1 MRVRDEASTE
11 ATRPLRRAGARASVR
26 PRMRRSPLSGR
37 RVAAGLCAAL
47 SILALAAGAILLYL
61 RVELLDEQG
70 FADRT
75 VEAVRDPQVRA
86 TLADRIVSAAIEVEP
101 DLLSARPLLESA
113 ARGAIDTPAFEGLV
127 RAAAINAHRLL
138 FDAEEPTI
146 AVDVADAAEL
156 ILPAVR
162 SVDPE
167 LAEDLPERLEAPLAT
182 LDRRDFAAD
191 TIEFADQIRFLAIV
205 LPLLGVALLGAAV
218 SLSDHRGLAL
228 RRAPLA
234 VAAAAGLVL
243 LALALAEPDATR
255 RVEGLTLGQANEA
268 IDDAWDALLGPLR
281 TAALA
286 TAIVALGIAL
296 LVSPRAGRLLA
307 PLGAAAR
314 SLSATPRGRTVRGLR
329 GIGLLA
335 AGALVVTADSEVVQ
349 AAGFVLGAVLVAWG
363 SADLIGAVAGPV
375 PERRAARLG
384 VVSGG
389 SRPGGAR
396 TAGAL
401 PGPRVAAAFALLLAG
416 GAAAAVIL
424 SDRDDGPASASGAAE
439 RPDTCN
445 GSAEL
450 CERRLN
456 EVVFPGTHNSMSAAD
471 EPGWV
476 FANQRRSIESQLD
489 DGIRLFLLDP
499 HWGVP
504 VAGNRVRTD
513 VEAEGESRNRV
524 AKALGPEA
532 VRTAERLAG
541 RVGGGNLSGARQVW
555 LCHSLCELGAT
566 KMSAALDVYREWLDE
581 HPGEILILML
591 EPSVP
596 AWAVEL
602 QFKRAG
608 LLDRVAR
615 LRRDQPLPT
624 LGTLLERGRQL
635 VVLGERDT
643 GDLSWYL
650 EAFDF
655 IQDTPLGPR
664 ATRSCAPSRGDEDS
678 PIFMLNH
685 WVDDFPPRPSANAR
699 VNSGEE
705 IVARAERCERR
716 RELPVSLIAVDHYD
730 LGGVVAAANE
740 LNDRPQPQ

>member
-1 MRVRDEASTE
+1 V
-11 ATRPLRRAGARASVR
+11 
-26 PRMRRSPLSGR
+26 
-37 RVAAGLCAAL
+37 AGLCAAL
-47 SILALAAGAILLYL
+47 SIVALAAGAILLYL

-70 FADRT
+70 FADRA

-86 TLADRIVSAAIEVEP
+86 TIADRVVVAALEVEP
-101 DLLSARPLLESA
+101 DLLSARPLLVSA
-113 ARGAIDTPAFEGLV
+113 VRGAIDTPAFEELV
-127 RAAAINAHRLL
+127 RAAAINAHRVL
-138 FDAEEPTI
+138 FDEEEPTI
-146 AVDVADAAEL
+146 AVDIADAAEL
-156 ILPAVR
+156 IVPAVR

-167 LAEDLPERLEAPLAT
+167 LAEELPGRLEAPLAT

-191 TIEFADQIRFLAIV
+191 TIEFADQIRFLALV
-205 LPLLGVALLGAAV
+205 LPLLGLGLLGSAV
-218 SLSDHRGLAL
+218 WLSDHRGLAL

-234 VAAAAGLVL
+234 VAAAGGVVLV
-243 LALALAEPDATR
+243 ALALAEPDATR

-296 LVSPRAGRLLA
+296 LVSPHAGRVLA

-314 SLSATPRGRTVRGLR
+314 SLSATPRGRAVRGLR

-335 AGALVVTADSEVVQ
+335 AGAVVVTADSDVVQ

-375 PERRAARLG
+375 PERRAVRRGLVIPG
-384 VVSGG
+384 SRSGG
-389 SRPGGAR
+389 AATG
-396 TAGAL
+396 GAL
-401 PGPRVAAAFALLLAG
+401 PGPRVAAALALLLAG
-416 GAAAAVIL
+416 GAAAAVVL
-424 SDRDDGPASASGAAE
+424 TDGNDGPASASDAAE
-439 RPDTCN
+439 RPGTCN
-445 GSAEL
+445 GTPAL

-456 EVVFPGTHNSMSAAD
+456 EVVFGGTHNSMSAAE

-476 FANQRRSIESQLD
+476 FANQARSMETQLD
-489 DGIRLFLLDP
+489 DGIRLFLIDP

-513 VEAEGESRNRV
+513 LEAEGVSRNRV
-524 AKALGPEA
+524 AKALGPA
-532 VRTAERLAG
+532 AMRTAERLAG
-541 RVGGGNLSGARQVW
+541 RVGGGSLSGARQVW

-566 KMSAALDVYREWLDE
+566 KMSDALDVYREWLDE
-581 HPGEILILML
+581 HPGEILVLML

-596 AWAVEL
+596 AWAVEI

-608 LLDRVAR
+608 LMNRVAR
-615 LRRDQPLPT
+615 LRRDKPLPT

-643 GDLSWYL
+643 GDLPWYL

-678 PIFMLNH
+678 PILMLNH

-699 VNSGEE
+699 VNSKEE

-730 LGGVVAAANE
+730 RGGVVAAAAE
-740 LNDRPQPQ
+740 LNDRPQAQ

>member
-1 MRVRDEASTE
+1 
-11 ATRPLRRAGARASVR
+11 
-26 PRMRRSPLSGR
+26 MRRSQLSGR
-37 RVAAGLCAAL
+37 RVVAGLCAAL
-47 SILALAAGAILLYL
+47 SIVVLAAGAILLYL

-70 FADRT
+70 FADRA
-75 VEAVRDPQVRA
+75 VEAVRDPQVRS

-127 RAAAINAHRLL
+127 RAAAINAHRVL
-138 FDAEEPTI
+138 FDEEEPTV

-156 ILPAVR
+156 VVPAVR

-182 LDRRDFAAD
+182 LDRRDFASD
-191 TIEFADQIRFLAIV
+191 TIELADQVRFLAVV
-205 LPLLGVALLGAAV
+205 LPLVGIALLGTAV
-218 SLSDHRGLAL
+218 LLSDNRGLAL

-243 LALALAEPDATR
+243 LTLDIAEPDATR

-286 TAIVALGIAL
+286 TVIVAVGIAL
-296 LVSPRAGRLLA
+296 LVSPRAGRVLA

-314 SLSATPRGRTVRGLR
+314 SLSAPPRGRVVRGVR

-335 AGALVVTADSEVVQ
+335 AGALVVTADSDVVQ

-375 PERRAARLG
+375 PERRGALRGVVTAGSRLG
-384 VVSGG
+384 ATSA
-389 SRPGGAR
+389 S
-396 TAGAL
+396 AL
-401 PGPRVAAAFALLLAG
+401 PGPRVAAALALLVAG
-416 GAAAAVIL
+416 GVATAVIL
-424 SDRDDGPASASGAAE
+424 SDGGDGPASAGDPEE

-445 GSAEL
+445 GSADL

-456 EVVFPGTHNSMSAAD
+456 EVAFAGTHNSMSAAD

-476 FANQRRSIESQLD
+476 FANQRHSIEAQLD

-504 VAGNRVRTD
+504 AAGNRVRTD
-513 VEAEGESRNRV
+513 LEAEGVSRNRV
-524 AKALGPEA
+524 ASALGPPA

-541 RVGGGNLSGARQVW
+541 RVGAGSIEGPRQVW

-566 KMSAALDVYREWLDE
+566 KMSDALDVYRDWLDE
-581 HPGEILILML
+581 NPGEIVVLML

-602 QFKRAG
+602 QFRRAG

-643 GDLSWYL
+643 GDLPWYL

-664 ATRSCAPSRGDEDS
+664 ATRSCAPSRGDDDS
-678 PIFMLNH
+678 PILMVNH
-685 WVDDFPPRPSANAR
+685 WVDGFPPRPSANAR
-699 VNSGEE
+699 VNSSEQ

-716 RELPVSLIAVDHYD
+716 RQLPVSLIAVDHYD
-730 LGGVVAAANE
+730 LGGVVDAANE
-740 LNDRPQPQ
+740 LNDRPLPQ

>member
-1 MRVRDEASTE
+1 
-11 ATRPLRRAGARASVR
+11 
-26 PRMRRSPLSGR
+26 MRRSPLSGR

-47 SILALAAGAILLYL
+47 SVFALAAGAILLYL
-61 RVELLDEQG
+61 RVELLDKDG
-70 FADRT
+70 FADRA

-86 TLADRIVSAAIEVEP
+86 TIADRVVGAALEVEP
-101 DLLSARPLLESA
+101 DLLSARPLLVSA
-113 ARGAIDTPAFEGLV
+113 VRGAIDTPAFEGLV
-127 RAAAINAHRLL
+127 RAAAINAHRVL
-138 FDAEEPTI
+138 FDEEEPTI
-146 AVDVADAAEL
+146 AVDIADAAEL
-156 ILPAVR
+156 IVPAVR

-167 LAEDLPERLEAPLAT
+167 LAEELPRRLEAPLAT

-191 TIEFADQIRFLAIV
+191 TIEFADQIRFLAVV
-205 LPLLGVALLGAAV
+205 LPLLGIVLLGTAV
-218 SLSDHRGLAL
+218 WLSDHRGLAL

-234 VAAAAGLVL
+234 VAAAGGLVL

-286 TAIVALGIAL
+286 TTIVSLGIAL
-296 LVSPRAGRLLA
+296 LVAPRAGRLLG

-314 SLSATPRGRTVRGLR
+314 SLSATPRGRSVRGLR
-329 GIGLLA
+329 GLGLLA
-335 AGALVVTADSEVVQ
+335 AGAVVVTADSDLVQ
-349 AAGFVLGAVLVAWG
+349 AAGFVFGAVLVAWG

-375 PERRAARLG
+375 PTRRAARSSL
-384 VVSGG
+384 S
-389 SRPGGAR
+389 
-396 TAGAL
+396 L
-401 PGPRVAAAFALLLAG
+401 PGPRVAAALALLLAAG
-416 GAAAAVIL
+416 TGAAAIL
-424 SDRDDGPASASGAAE
+424 SAGDDEGASASGPSE
-439 RPDTCN
+439 RPDSCN
-445 GSAEL
+445 GSREL

-456 EVVFPGTHNSMSAAD
+456 EVVFAGTHNSMSAAD

-513 VEAEGESRNRV
+513 LEAEGVSRNRV

-532 VRTAERLAG
+532 VRTAEQLAG
-541 RVGGGNLSGARQVW
+541 RVGAGNVTGARQVW

-566 KMSAALDVYREWLDE
+566 KMSDALDVYRDWLDE
-581 HPGEILILML
+581 HPGEILVLML

-596 AWAVEL
+596 AWAIEV
-602 QFKRAG
+602 QFERAG

-615 LRRDQPLPT
+615 LRRDKPLPT

-643 GDLSWYL
+643 GDLPWYL
-650 EAFDF
+650 DAFDF

-664 ATRSCAPSRGDEDS
+664 ATRSCAPSRGDADS

-685 WVDDFPPRPSANAR
+685 WVDAFPPRPSSNAR
-699 VNSGEE
+699 ANSSKE
-705 IVARAERCERR
+705 ILARAERCERKR
-716 RELPVSLIAVDHYD
+716 GLPVSLIAVDHYN
-730 LGGVVAAANE
+730 LGGVVAAAVE
-740 LNDRPQPQ
+740 LNDRPPAQ

>member
-1 MRVRDEASTE
+1 M
-11 ATRPLRRAGARASVR
+11 
-26 PRMRRSPLSGR
+26 
-37 RVAAGLCAAL
+37 AGLCAAL
-47 SILALAAGAILLYL
+47 SVVVLAAGAILLYL

-70 FADRT
+70 FADRA
-75 VEAVRDPQVRA
+75 VEAVRDPQVRS

-127 RAAAINAHRLL
+127 RAAAINAHRVL
-138 FDAEEPTI
+138 FDEEEPTV

-156 ILPAVR
+156 IVPAVR

-167 LAEDLPERLEAPLAT
+167 LAEDLPEQLEAPLAT
-182 LDRRDFAAD
+182 LDRRDFASD
-191 TIEFADQIRFLAIV
+191 TIEFAEQVRFLAVV
-205 LPLLGVALLGAAV
+205 LPLLGIALLGAAV
-218 SLSDHRGLAL
+218 LLSDNRGLAL

-234 VAAAAGLVL
+234 VAGAAALVL
-243 LALALAEPDATR
+243 LALDVAEPDATR

-286 TAIVALGIAL
+286 TGIVAIGIAL
-296 LVSPRAGRLLA
+296 LVSPRAGRALA
-307 PLGAAAR
+307 PLRAAAR
-314 SLSATPRGRTVRGLR
+314 SLSAPPRGRVVRGLR
-329 GIGLLA
+329 GVGLLA
-335 AGALVVTADSEVVQ
+335 AGALVVTADSDVVQ

-375 PERRAARLG
+375 PERRVARRG
-384 VVSGG
+384 VV
-389 SRPGGAR
+389 
-396 TAGAL
+396 TAGPRSRGVTSVSAL
-401 PGPRVAAAFALLLAG
+401 PGPRVAAALALLVAG
-416 GAAAAVIL
+416 GVATAVIL
-424 SDRDDGPASASGAAE
+424 SDGDDGPAAASDSEE

-445 GSAEL
+445 GSAAL

-456 EVVFPGTHNSMSAAD
+456 EVAFAGTHNSMSAAD

-476 FANQRRSIESQLD
+476 FANQRHSIEAQLG

-504 VAGNRVRTD
+504 VRGRVRTD
-513 VEAEGESRNRV
+513 LRAEGVSRNRV
-524 AKALGPEA
+524 ANALGPAA

-541 RVGGGNLSGARQVW
+541 RVGAGSIEGPRQVW

-566 KMSAALDVYREWLDE
+566 KMSDALDVYRDWLDE
-581 HPGEILILML
+581 HPGELLVLML

-602 QFKRAG
+602 QFQRAG
-608 LLDRVAR
+608 LLNRVAR

-624 LGTLLERGRQL
+624 LGTLLQRGRQL

-643 GDLSWYL
+643 GDLPWYL

-655 IQDTPLGPR
+655 IQDTPLGSR
-664 ATRSCAPSRGDEDS
+664 ATRSCAPSRGDDES
-678 PIFMLNH
+678 PILMLNH
-685 WVDDFPPRPSANAR
+685 WVDGFPPRPSANAR
-699 VNSGEE
+699 VNSSQQ
-705 IVARAERCERR
+705 IVARARRCERR
-716 RELPVSLIAVDHYD
+716 RRLPVSLIAVDHYD

-740 LNDRPQPQ
+740 LNDRPLPQ

>member
-1 MRVRDEASTE
+1 M
-11 ATRPLRRAGARASVR
+11 AGVCAVLSV
-26 PRMRRSPLSGR
+26 L
-37 RVAAGLCAAL
+37 V
-47 SILALAAGAILLYL
+47 LAAGAILLYL

-70 FADRT
+70 FADRA
-75 VEAVRDPQVRA
+75 VEAVRDPQVRS
-86 TLADRIVSAAIEVEP
+86 TIADRVVSAALEVEP
-101 DLLSARPLLESA
+101 DLLSARPLLVSA
-113 ARGAIDTPAFEGLV
+113 VRGAIDTPAFEGLV
-127 RAAAINAHRLL
+127 RAAAINAHRVL
-138 FDAEEPTI
+138 FDEEEPTV
-146 AVDVADAAEL
+146 AVDIADAAEL
-156 ILPAVR
+156 IVPAVR

-167 LAEDLPERLEAPLAT
+167 LAKELPNRLEAPLAT

-191 TIEFADQIRFLAIV
+191 TIEFADQIRFLAVV
-205 LPLLGVALLGAAV
+205 LPLLGIGLLGTAV
-218 SLSDHRGLAL
+218 WLADHRGLAL

-234 VAAAAGLVL
+234 VAVAGGLVL
-243 LALALAEPDATR
+243 LALTLAEPDATR

-286 TAIVALGIAL
+286 TAVVALGIAL
-296 LVSPRAGRLLA
+296 LVAPRARGLLG
-307 PLGAAAR
+307 PLGAATR
-314 SLSATPRGRTVRGLR
+314 SLAATPRGRADRGLR

-335 AGALVVTADSEVVQ
+335 AGAVVVTADSDVVQ

-363 SADLIGAVAGPV
+363 SADLIGAVAGP
-375 PERRAARLG
+375 PPARRT
-384 VVSGG
+384 
-389 SRPGGAR
+389 RPAI
-396 TAGAL
+396 AL
-401 PGPRVAAAFALLLAG
+401 PGPRVAAGLALILAA
-416 GAAAAVIL
+416 GAGVAAIL
-424 SDRDDGPASASGAAE
+424 SGGDDERASAGSLTDA
-439 RPDTCN
+439 PDSCN
-445 GSAEL
+445 GSREL

-456 EVVFPGTHNSMSAAD
+456 EVVFAGTHNSMSAAD

-513 VEAEGESRNRV
+513 LEAEGVSRNRV
-524 AKALGPEA
+524 ANALGPEA

-541 RVGGGNLSGARQVW
+541 RVGAGNLSGARQVW

-566 KMSAALDVYREWLDE
+566 KMSDALGVYHDWLDE
-581 HPGEILILML
+581 HPGEILVLML

-596 AWAVEL
+596 AWAVEI
-602 QFKRAG
+602 QFERAG

-643 GDLSWYL
+643 GDLPWFL

-664 ATRSCAPSRGDEDS
+664 ATSSCAPSRGDADN

-685 WVDDFPPRPSANAR
+685 WVDGFPPRPSANAR
-699 VNSGEE
+699 VNSREE

-716 RELPVSLIAVDHYD
+716 RGLPVSLIAVDHYD
-730 LGGVVAAANE
+730 LGGVVAAAAE
-740 LNDRPQPQ
+740 LNDGPPPQ

>member
-1 MRVRDEASTE
+1 M
-11 ATRPLRRAGARASVR
+11 AGV
-26 PRMRRSPLSGR
+26 
-37 RVAAGLCAAL
+37 CAAL
-47 SILALAAGAILLYL
+47 SVLALAAGAILLYL
-61 RVELLDEQG
+61 RVELLDEEG
-70 FADRT
+70 FADRA
-75 VEAVRDPQVRA
+75 VVAVRDPQVRA
-86 TLADRIVSAAIEVEP
+86 TIADRVVVAAIAVEP
-101 DLLSARPLLESA
+101 DLLSARPLLVSA
-113 ARGAIDTPAFEGLV
+113 VRSAIDTPAFEGLV
-127 RAAAINAHRLL
+127 RAAAINAHRVL
-138 FDAEEPTI
+138 FDEQEPTV
-146 AVDVADAAEL
+146 AVDIADAAEL
-156 ILPAVR
+156 IVPAVR

-167 LAEDLPERLEAPLAT
+167 LAEELPERLEAPLAT
-182 LDRRDFAAD
+182 LDRRAFAAD
-191 TIEFADQIRFLAIV
+191 TIELAEQIRVLAVV
-205 LPLLGVALLGAAV
+205 LPLLGIALLGAAV
-218 SLSDHRGLAL
+218 WLSDHRGLAL

-286 TAIVALGIAL
+286 TVVVALGIAL
-296 LVSPRAGRLLA
+296 LVSSRTGRLLT

-314 SLSATPRGRTVRGLR
+314 SLTATPRGRTARGLR

-335 AGALVVTADSEVVQ
+335 AGAVVVTADSDVVQ

-375 PERRAARLG
+375 PAR
-384 VVSGG
+384 
-389 SRPGGAR
+389 R
-396 TAGAL
+396 TARPALSL
-401 PGPRVAAAFALLLAG
+401 PGARVAAALALLLAAG
-416 GAAAAVIL
+416 VGAAAIL
-424 SDRDDGPASASGAAE
+424 SDGGQGATASGETE

-445 GSAEL
+445 GASEL

-456 EVVFPGTHNSMSAAD
+456 EVVFAGTHNSVSAAE
-471 EPGWV
+471 EPDWL
-476 FANQRRSIESQLD
+476 FANQRYSIARQLD

-513 VEAEGESRNRV
+513 LEAEGVSRNRV
-524 AKALGPEA
+524 ASALGAEA

-541 RVGGGNLSGARQVW
+541 RVGAGSLSGVRQVW

-566 KMSAALDVYREWLDE
+566 KMSDALDAFRDWLDE
-581 HPGEILILML
+581 NPGELLVLML

-608 LLDRVAR
+608 LLDRAAR
-615 LRRDQPLPT
+615 LRRDKPLPT
-624 LGTLLERGRQL
+624 LGTLLERSRQL

-643 GDLSWYL
+643 GELPWYL
-650 EAFDF
+650 DASDF
-655 IQDTPLGPR
+655 IQDTPLGPG
-664 ATRSCAPSRGDEDS
+664 ATRSCARSRGAPDS
-678 PIFMLNH
+678 PIFMLNN

-699 VNSGEE
+699 VNSSRD
-705 IVARAERCERR
+705 ILTRARRCTRQR
-716 RELPVSLIAVDHYD
+716 GLPVSLIAVDHYD
-730 LGGVVAAANE
+730 RGGVVAAAAE
-740 LNDRPQPQ
+740 LNGRPPAQ

>member
-1 MRVRDEASTE
+1 MPA
-11 ATRPLRRAGARASVR
+11 ASVR
-26 PRMRRSPLSGR
+26 PRMRRSSLSGR

-61 RVELLDEQG
+61 RVELLDEDG
-70 FADRT
+70 FADRA
-75 VEAVRDPQVRA
+75 VEAVRDPQVRS

-127 RAAAINAHRLL
+127 RAAAINAHRVL
-138 FDAEEPTI
+138 FDEEEPTV
-146 AVDVADAAEL
+146 AVDIADAAEL
-156 ILPAVR
+156 IVPAVR

-191 TIEFADQIRFLAIV
+191 TIEFAEQVRFLAIV

-218 SLSDHRGLAL
+218 VLSDHRGLAL

-243 LALALAEPDATR
+243 LALTLAEPDATR
-255 RVEGLTLGQANEA
+255 RVEGLTVGQANEA

-286 TAIVALGIAL
+286 TAIVAVGIAL
-296 LVSPRAGRLLA
+296 LVSPRAGRVLA

-335 AGALVVTADSEVVQ
+335 AGALVVTAESDVVQ

-375 PERRAARLG
+375 PDRRAARRGL
-384 VVSGG
+384 VTGG
-389 SRPGGAR
+389 SRPSAAPSHGLV
-396 TAGAL
+396 TAGSRSGGGVTGGSL
-401 PGPRVAAAFALLLAG
+401 PGPRVAAALALLLAG

-424 SDRDDGPASASGAAE
+424 SDGGDGPAGASGAAE

-445 GSAEL
+445 GAPEL

-456 EVVFPGTHNSMSAAD
+456 EVAFPGTHNSMSAAE
-471 EPGWV
+471 EPGWL

-504 VAGNRVRTD
+504 TAGNRVRTD
-513 VEAEGESRNRV
+513 LEAEGVSRNRV
-524 AKALGPEA
+524 GKALGPEA
-532 VRTAERLAG
+532 MRTAERLAG
-541 RVGGGNLSGARQVW
+541 RVGAGSLSGPRQVW

-566 KMSAALDVYREWLDE
+566 KMSAALDLYRDWLDE

-615 LRRDQPLPT
+615 LRRDKPLPT

-643 GDLSWYL
+643 GDLPWYM

-664 ATRSCAPSRGDEDS
+664 ATRSCAPSRGDDDS
-678 PIFMLNH
+678 PILMLNH

-699 VNSGEE
+699 VNSKEE
-705 IVARAERCERR
+705 ILARAERCERR
-716 RELPVSLIAVDHYD
+716 RKLPVALIAVDHYD

-740 LNDRPQPQ
+740 LNDRPQAQ

>member
-1 MRVRDEASTE
+1 
-11 ATRPLRRAGARASVR
+11 
-26 PRMRRSPLSGR
+26 MRRSSLSGR
-37 RVAAGLCAAL
+37 RVIAGVCAAL
-47 SILALAAGAILLYL
+47 SILALAAGAIFLYL

-86 TLADRIVSAAIEVEP
+86 TIADRVVTAALEVEP

-113 ARGAIDTPAFEGLV
+113 VRGAIDTPAFEGLV

-138 FDAEEPTI
+138 FDEEEPTI
-146 AVDVADAAEL
+146 AVDIADAADL
-156 ILPAVR
+156 IVPAVR

-167 LAEDLPERLEAPLAT
+167 LAEELPGRLEAPLAT
-182 LDRRDFAAD
+182 LDRRDFASD
-191 TIEFADQIRFLAIV
+191 TIELAEQIRLLALL
-205 LPLLGVALLGAAV
+205 LPILGIALLGTAV
-218 SLSDHRGLAL
+218 GLSDHRGLAV

-243 LALALAEPDATR
+243 LALDLAEPDATR

-281 TAALA
+281 TAAIA
-286 TAIVALGIAL
+286 TAAVALAIAL
-296 LVSPRAGRLLA
+296 LVSPRAGRVLT
-307 PLGAAAR
+307 PLGAVAR
-314 SLSATPRGRTVRGLR
+314 SLAATPSGRIVRGLR
-329 GIGLLA
+329 GVGLLA

-375 PERRAARLG
+375 PARRP
-384 VVSGG
+384 
-389 SRPGGAR
+389 SRA
-396 TAGAL
+396 TLIL
-401 PGPRVAAAFALLLAG
+401 PGPRVAAVLALLLAA
-416 GAAAAVIL
+416 GAGVAIL
-424 SDRDDGPASASGAAE
+424 SRDGDDGASASDTAD
-439 RPDTCN
+439 RPSTCN
-445 GSAEL
+445 GEAAL

-471 EPGWV
+471 EPGWI
-476 FANQRRSIESQLD
+476 FANQRRSIEHQLD

-513 VEAEGESRNRV
+513 LEAEGVSRNRV

-541 RVGGGNLSGARQVW
+541 RVGAGSLSGPRQVW

-566 KMSAALDVYREWLDE
+566 KMSAALDLYRDWLDE
-581 HPGEILILML
+581 HPGEIVVLML

-596 AWAVEL
+596 PWAIEL
-602 QFKRAG
+602 QFRRAG
-608 LLDRVAR
+608 LLGRVAR
-615 LRRDQPLPT
+615 LRRDKPLPT

-643 GDLSWYL
+643 GDLPWYL

-655 IQDTPLGPR
+655 IQDTPLGAR
-664 ATRSCAPSRGDEDS
+664 ATRSCAPSRGDDDS
-678 PIFMLNH
+678 PILMLNH
-685 WVDDFPPRPSANAR
+685 WVDGFPPRPSANAR
-699 VNSGEE
+699 VNSKEE
-705 IVARAERCERR
+705 ILTRAERCEAR
-716 RELPVSLIAVDHYD
+716 RELPISLIAVDHYD
-730 LGGVVAAANE
+730 LGGVVAAAAE
-740 LNDRPQPQ
+740 LNDRPAAQ

>member
-1 MRVRDEASTE
+1 
-11 ATRPLRRAGARASVR
+11 
-26 PRMRRSPLSGR
+26 MRRSTLSGR
-37 RVAAGLCAAL
+37 RVMAGVCAAL

-61 RVELLDEQG
+61 RVELLDEDG

-86 TLADRIVSAAIEVEP
+86 TIADRVVSAALEVEP
-101 DLLSARPLLESA
+101 DLLSAWPLLVSA
-113 ARGAIDTPAFEGLV
+113 VRGAIDTPAFEGLV
-127 RAAAINAHRLL
+127 RAAAINAHRVL
-138 FDAEEPTI
+138 FDEEEPTI
-146 AVDVADAAEL
+146 AVDIADAAEL
-156 ILPAVR
+156 IVPAVR

-191 TIEFADQIRFLAIV
+191 TIEFADQIRFLAVV
-205 LPLLGVALLGAAV
+205 LPLLGIALLGAAV

-268 IDDAWDALLGPLR
+268 IDDVWDALLGPLR

-296 LVSPRAGRLLA
+296 LVSPRAGRLLT

-363 SADLIGAVAGPV
+363 SADLIGAVAGRV
-375 PERRAARLG
+375 PDRRASRRGVIGTGSRPGGATTAGGLG
-384 VVSGG
+384 TAG

-424 SDRDDGPASASGAAE
+424 SDGDDGPASASGAGE

-445 GSAEL
+445 GSQEL
-450 CERRLN
+450 CERR
-456 EVVFPGTHNSMSAAD
+456 
-471 EPGWV
+471 
-476 FANQRRSIESQLD
+476 
-489 DGIRLFLLDP
+489 
-499 HWGVP
+499 
-504 VAGNRVRTD
+504 
-513 VEAEGESRNRV
+513 
-524 AKALGPEA
+524 
-532 VRTAERLAG
+532 
-541 RVGGGNLSGARQVW
+541 
-555 LCHSLCELGAT
+555 
-566 KMSAALDVYREWLDE
+566 
-581 HPGEILILML
+581 
-591 EPSVP
+591 
-596 AWAVEL
+596 
-602 QFKRAG
+602 
-608 LLDRVAR
+608 
-615 LRRDQPLPT
+615 
-624 LGTLLERGRQL
+624 
-635 VVLGERDT
+635 
-643 GDLSWYL
+643 
-650 EAFDF
+650 
-655 IQDTPLGPR
+655 
-664 ATRSCAPSRGDEDS
+664 
-678 PIFMLNH
+678 
-685 WVDDFPPRPSANAR
+685 
-699 VNSGEE
+699 
-705 IVARAERCERR
+705 
-716 RELPVSLIAVDHYD
+716 
-730 LGGVVAAANE
+730 
-740 LNDRPQPQ
+740 

>member
-1 MRVRDEASTE
+1 
-11 ATRPLRRAGARASVR
+11 
-26 PRMRRSPLSGR
+26 MRRSRLSGR
-37 RVAAGLCAAL
+37 RVGAGLCAAL
-47 SILALAAGAILLYL
+47 SVVALAAGAILLYL
-61 RVELLDEQG
+61 RVELLDEDG
-70 FADRT
+70 FADRA
-75 VEAVRDPQVRA
+75 VEAVRDPQVRS

-127 RAAAINAHRLL
+127 RAAAINAHRVL
-138 FDAEEPTI
+138 FDEEEPTV
-146 AVDVADAAEL
+146 AVDIADAAEL
-156 ILPAVR
+156 IAPAVR

-182 LDRRDFAAD
+182 LDRRDFASD
-191 TIEFADQIRFLAIV
+191 TIEFADQVRFLALV
-205 LPLLGVALLGAAV
+205 LPLLGIALLGTAV
-218 SLSDHRGLAL
+218 VLSDHRGLAL

-255 RVEGLTLGQANEA
+255 R
-268 IDDAWDALLGPLR
+268 
-281 TAALA
+281 
-286 TAIVALGIAL
+286 
-296 LVSPRAGRLLA
+296 AGRRGVVA
-307 PLGAAAR
+307 RPGGAAAG
-314 SLSATPRGRTVRGLR
+314 RG
-329 GIGLLA
+329 
-335 AGALVVTADSEVVQ
+335 VV
-349 AAGFVLGAVLVAWG
+349 
-363 SADLIGAVAGPV
+363 
-375 PERRAARLG
+375 ARLG
-384 VVSGG
+384 GAATGLGG
-389 SRPGGAR
+389 SRPGSAASGW
-396 TAGAL
+396 GL
-401 PGPRVAAAFALLLAG
+401 PGPPVAAALALLVAG
-416 GAAAAVIL
+416 GVAAAVVL
-424 SDRDDGPASASGAAE
+424 SGGDDGPAGASDAAQ

-456 EVVFPGTHNSMSAAD
+456 EVVFAGPPNSMFAAD
-471 EPGWV
+471 EPGWL
-476 FANQRRSIESQLD
+476 FANQRRSIEEQLD

-504 VAGNRVRTD
+504 TAGNRVRTD
-513 VEAEGESRNRV
+513 LEAEGVSRNRV
-524 AKALGPEA
+524 AKALGPDA

-541 RVGGGNLSGARQVW
+541 RVGAGSLSGPRQVW

-566 KMSAALDVYREWLDE
+566 KMSAALDLYRAWLDE
-581 HPGEILILML
+581 HRGEILVLML

-596 AWAVEL
+596 EWAIEL

-615 LRRDQPLPT
+615 LRRDRPLPT

-664 ATRSCAPSRGDEDS
+664 ATRSCAPSRSDEDS

-699 VNSGEE
+699 VNSRGA
-705 IVARAERCERR
+705 ILARAERCERR
-716 RELPVSLIAVDHYD
+716 RGLPVSLIAVDHYD
-730 LGGVVAAANE
+730 RGGVV
-740 LNDRPQPQ
+740 D

>member
-1 MRVRDEASTE
+1 
-11 ATRPLRRAGARASVR
+11 
-26 PRMRRSPLSGR
+26 MRRSPLSGR
-37 RVAAGLCAAL
+37 RVVAGLCAAL
-47 SILALAAGAILLYL
+47 SILALAAGAVLLYL
-61 RVELLDEQG
+61 RVELLDEDG
-70 FADRT
+70 FADRA
-75 VEAVRDPQVRA
+75 VEAVRDPQVRS

-101 DLLSARPLLESA
+101 DLLSARPLLQSA

-127 RAAAINAHRLL
+127 RAAAINAHRVL
-138 FDAEEPTI
+138 FDEDEPTV
-146 AVDVADAAEL
+146 AVDIADAAEL
-156 ILPAVR
+156 IVPAVR

-182 LDRRDFAAD
+182 LDRRDFASD
-191 TIEFADQIRFLAIV
+191 TIEFAEQVRFLAIV
-205 LPLLGVALLGAAV
+205 LPLLGIALLGTAV
-218 SLSDHRGLAL
+218 VLSDHRGLAL

-243 LALALAEPDATR
+243 LALKLAEPDATR
-255 RVEGLTLGQANEA
+255 RVQGLSLGQANEA

-286 TAIVALGIAL
+286 TAVVALGIAL
-296 LVSPRAGRLLA
+296 LVSPRAGRVLA

-314 SLSATPRGRTVRGLR
+314 SLAAPPRGRAVRGLR

-335 AGALVVTADSEVVQ
+335 SGALVVTADSDVVQ

-375 PERRAARLG
+375 PDRRARRG
-384 VVSGG
+384 VVARPGGAAAGRAG
-389 SRPGGAR
+389 SRPGAATTALAGPRSR
-396 TAGAL
+396 TSAGGGL
-401 PGPRVAAAFALLLAG
+401 PGPWVAAALAILLAG
-416 GAAAAVIL
+416 GVAAAVLL
-424 SDRDDGPASASGAAE
+424 SDGGEGPAASGAGQ
-439 RPDTCN
+439 RPETCN
-445 GSAEL
+445 GSPDL

-456 EVVFPGTHNSMSAAD
+456 EVVFAGTHNSMSAAD
-471 EPGWV
+471 EPGWL
-476 FANQRRSIESQLD
+476 FANQRRSIEAQLD

-504 VAGNRVRTD
+504 TAGNRVRTD
-513 VEAEGESRNRV
+513 LEAEGVSRNRV

-541 RVGGGNLSGARQVW
+541 RVGAGSLSGPRQVW

-566 KMSAALDVYREWLDE
+566 KMSAALDLYREWLDE
-581 HPGEILILML
+581 HPGEIVVLML

-608 LLDRVAR
+608 LLGRVAR

-643 GDLSWYL
+643 GDLPWYL

-678 PIFMLNH
+678 PILMLNH

-699 VNSGEE
+699 VNSKEE
-705 IVARAERCERR
+705 IMARAERCERR
-716 RELPVSLIAVDHYD
+716 RRLPVSLIAVDHYD

-740 LNDRPQPQ
+740 LNDRPQAQ

>member
-1 MRVRDEASTE
+1 M
-11 ATRPLRRAGARASVR
+11 
-26 PRMRRSPLSGR
+26 
-37 RVAAGLCAAL
+37 AGLCAAL
-47 SILALAAGAILLYL
+47 SVLALAAGAILLYL
-61 RVELLDEQG
+61 RVELLDEDG
-70 FADRT
+70 FADRA
-75 VEAVRDPQVRA
+75 VEAVRDPQVRSA
-86 TLADRIVSAAIEVEP
+86 LADRIVSAAIEVEP

-127 RAAAINAHRLL
+127 RAAAINAHRVL
-138 FDAEEPTI
+138 FDEEEPTV
-146 AVDVADAAEL
+146 AVDIADAAEL
-156 ILPAVR
+156 IVPAVR

-191 TIEFADQIRFLAIV
+191 TIELAEQVRFLAIV

-218 SLSDHRGLAL
+218 VLSDHRGLAL

-243 LALALAEPDATR
+243 LVLALAEPDATR

-286 TAIVALGIAL
+286 TAIVAVGIAL
-296 LVSPRAGRLLA
+296 LVSPRAGRVLA
-307 PLGAAAR
+307 PLGATAR

-335 AGALVVTADSEVVQ
+335 AGALVVTADSDVVQ

-375 PERRAARLG
+375 PDRRAARRGL
-384 VVSGG
+384 VTGG
-389 SRPGGAR
+389 SRPGGAATSHGLV
-396 TAGAL
+396 TAGSRSSRSAAGRGAVTAGSRSGGAATGGAL
-401 PGPRVAAAFALLLAG
+401 PGPVVAAALALLLAG
-416 GAAAAVIL
+416 GVAAAVIL
-424 SDRDDGPASASGAAE
+424 SDGGDGPAGASGAAE

-445 GSAEL
+445 GAPEL

-456 EVVFPGTHNSMSAAD
+456 EVAFPGTHNSMSAAE
-471 EPGWV
+471 EPGWL

-504 VAGNRVRTD
+504 TAGNRVRTD
-513 VEAEGESRNRV
+513 LEAEGVSRNRV
-524 AKALGPEA
+524 ATALGPEA

-541 RVGGGNLSGARQVW
+541 RVGAGSLSGPRQVW

-566 KMSAALDVYREWLDE
+566 KMSAALDLYRDWLDE

-615 LRRDQPLPT
+615 LRRDKPLPT

-643 GDLSWYL
+643 GDVPWYL

-664 ATRSCAPSRGDEDS
+664 ATRSCAPSRGDDDS
-678 PIFMLNH
+678 PILMLNH

-699 VNSGEE
+699 VNSKEE
-705 IVARAERCERR
+705 ILARAERCERR
-716 RELPVSLIAVDHYD
+716 RKLPVALIAVDHYD

-740 LNDRPQPQ
+740 LNDRPQAQ

>member
-1 MRVRDEASTE
+1 
-11 ATRPLRRAGARASVR
+11 
-26 PRMRRSPLSGR
+26 MRRSPLSGR
-37 RVAAGLCAAL
+37 RVVAGLCAAL
-47 SILALAAGAILLYL
+47 SIFALAAGAILLYL
-61 RVELLDEQG
+61 RIELLDEDG
-70 FADRT
+70 FADRA
-75 VEAVRDPQVRA
+75 VEAVRDPQVRS
-86 TLADRIVSAAIEVEP
+86 TLADRIVSTAIEVEP

-127 RAAAINAHRLL
+127 RAAAINAHRVL
-138 FDAEEPTI
+138 FDEEEPTV
-146 AVDVADAAEL
+146 AVDIADAAEL
-156 ILPAVR
+156 IVPAVR

-167 LAEDLPERLEAPLAT
+167 LAEDLPRRLRAPLAT

-191 TIEFADQIRFLAIV
+191 TIELAEQVRFLAIV
-205 LPLLGVALLGAAV
+205 LPLLGAALLGTAV
-218 SLSDHRGLAL
+218 VLSDHRGLAL

-243 LALALAEPDATR
+243 LVLALAEPDATR

-286 TAIVALGIAL
+286 TAIVAVGIAL

-307 PLGAAAR
+307 PLGAVAR
-314 SLSATPRGRTVRGLR
+314 SLSATPRGRAVRGLR

-335 AGALVVTADSEVVQ
+335 AGALVVTADSDVVQ

-375 PERRAARLG
+375 PDRRAARRGL
-384 VVSGG
+384 VTGG
-389 SRPGGAR
+389 SRPGSAATAHGLV
-396 TAGAL
+396 TAGSRSGGAATGGSL
-401 PGPRVAAAFALLLAG
+401 PGPRVAAALALLLAG

-424 SDRDDGPASASGAAE
+424 SDGDDGPASASGSAE
-439 RPDTCN
+439 RPETCN
-445 GSAEL
+445 GSPGL

-504 VAGNRVRTD
+504 TAGNRVRTD
-513 VEAEGESRNRV
+513 LDAEGVSRNRV

-541 RVGGGNLSGARQVW
+541 RVGAGSLSGPRQVW

-566 KMSAALDVYREWLDE
+566 KMSAALDLYRDWLDE

-602 QFKRAG
+602 QFKRAE

-643 GDLSWYL
+643 GDLPWYL

-664 ATRSCAPSRGDEDS
+664 ATRSCAPNRGDKDS

-685 WVDDFPPRPSANAR
+685 WVDAFPPRPSANAR
-699 VNSGEE
+699 VNSSEG

-716 RELPVSLIAVDHYD
+716 RELPVSLIAVDHHD

>member
-1 MRVRDEASTE
+1 
-11 ATRPLRRAGARASVR
+11 
-26 PRMRRSPLSGR
+26 MRRSPFSVR
-37 RVAAGLCAAL
+37 RVVAGLCAAL
-47 SILALAAGAILLYL
+47 SIVALAAGAILLYL

-70 FADRT
+70 FADRA

-113 ARGAIDTPAFEGLV
+113 ARSAIDTPAFEGLV
-127 RAAAINAHRLL
+127 RAAAINAHRVL
-138 FDAEEPTI
+138 FDEDEPTI
-146 AVDVADAAEL
+146 AVDIADAAEL
-156 ILPAVR
+156 IVPAVR

-167 LAEDLPERLEAPLAT
+167 LAEDLPKRLEAPLAT
-182 LDRRDFAAD
+182 LDRRDFASD
-191 TIEFADQIRFLAIV
+191 TIEFADQIRFLAVV
-205 LPLLGVALLGAAV
+205 LPLLGIALLGAAV

-243 LALALAEPDATR
+243 LALTLAEPDATR

-296 LVSPRAGRLLA
+296 LVSPRAARLLA

-349 AAGFVLGAVLVAWG
+349 AAGFLLGAVLVAWG

-375 PERRAARLG
+375 PVRRTRAPI
-384 VVSGG
+384 S
-389 SRPGGAR
+389 
-396 TAGAL
+396 L
-401 PGPRVAAAFALLLAG
+401 PGPRAAAGLALLLAA
-416 GAAAAVIL
+416 GAGTAAIL
-424 SDRDDGPASASGAAE
+424 SARDDGGATASGAGE

-456 EVVFPGTHNSMSAAD
+456 EVVFAGTHNSMSAAD

-476 FANQRRSIESQLD
+476 FANQSRSIEAQLD
-489 DGIRLFLLDP
+489 GGIRLFLLDP

-524 AKALGPEA
+524 AKALGREA

-602 QFKRAG
+602 QFKRAE

-643 GDLSWYL
+643 GDLPWYL

-664 ATRSCAPSRGDEDS
+664 ATRSCAPSRGDKDS

-685 WVDDFPPRPSANAR
+685 WVDGFPPRPSANAR
-699 VNSGEE
+699 VNSSEE

-716 RELPVSLIAVDHYD
+716 RELPVSLIAVDHHD